1 MIGINRNNTQL
12 QQARCD
18 HVFSYTTQDGV
29 HIFKCENCPLEQR
42 FTGDSKLAEHSA
54 IKTPL

>member
-1 MIGINRNNTQL
+1 MINHTQL

-18 HVFSYTTQDGV
+18 HVFSYTTQDGD

-42 FTGDSKLAEHSA
+42 FSGDSKLTKRID